1 MVKVRTSQIPEESGK
16 PQFQKGKKM
25 KTTSKKSKEW
35 DDEEDDDFGDEAEE
49 DDEQKRLKKTM
60 INFQEEG
67 VIISSWDLH
76 TIEKDMRFVEKP
88 KAHWEFGITINKG
101 LTPNQYITKTD
112 LSMWYNTEE
121 VRDNKWDKLIELLK
135 IEGLNV
141 IEIQ

>member
-35 DDEEDDDFGDEAEE
+35 DDEE

-121 VRDNKWDKLIELLK
+121 VRDNKWDKLMELLK

>member
-1 MVKVRTSQIPEESGK
+1 MVKVRVSQIPEESGK
-16 PQFQKGKKM
+16 PKYQKNM
-25 KTTSKKSKEW
+25 KTATKKAKDF
-35 DDEEDDDFGDEAEE
+35 DDEEDDDFGEEPEEPEE
-49 DDEQKRLKKTM
+49 DEPKRLKKTM
-60 INFQEEG
+60 INFGEEG
-67 VIISSWDLH
+67 IVISAYDLNC
-76 TIEKDMRFVEKP
+76 IEKDMRFVEKP

-121 VRDNKWDKLIELLK
+121 VRDNKWDKLMELLK